1 MKIKSTYSYFSST
14 RNGLPTSTVAS
25 TIGLES
31 PFQPFKV
38 TSPMAPPAVTSS
50 LNPLLGLPSPFPF
63 LSAHGLSSLSDPK
76 AAKGPLPPGLPPGFP
91 GELLQFYQ
99 LFVSKFSTFCHF
111 SGMMDIHSTQALL
124 NLARSGNFLPPTS
137 GGSSAFSPPSNLEA
151 AVKKRPAT
159 SEALDLS
166 PPTVKKAK
174 IEAKPTSSAP
184 PSADPTII
192 NWSVSE
198 VCQFV
203 ASIDICK
210 EYTEVSLQFSPF
222 SKKCSYTSWHVDKKS
237 TLGLIG
243 WLNYS
248 YYLLVLSNYLFGAR
262 EKILQL
268 IRVTNCFQFFKDF
281 PLSCLSY
288 MYDWHTSVFV
298 SKWKSTPL
306 KMVEYIKLLILHN
319 QVPTRIQIPTFLPPN
334 NNWMMRLVG
343 EGGHLMSAHL

>member
-99 LFVSKFSTFCHF
+99 FFVSKFSRFCNF

-237 TLGLIG
+237 TLDLIG

-288 MYDWHTSVFV
+288 MYD
-298 SKWKSTPL
+298 
-306 KMVEYIKLLILHN
+306 
-319 QVPTRIQIPTFLPPN
+319 
-334 NNWMMRLVG
+334 
-343 EGGHLMSAHL
+343 

>member
-1 MKIKSTYSYFSST
+1 MNEKTTKSQAISLKVKFTYSYFSST

-91 GELLQFYQ
+91 GKPLQFHQ
-99 LFVSKFSTFCHF
+99 LFVGKFTSFYNF

-174 IEAKPTSSAP
+174 TEAKPTSAA

-222 SKKCSYTSWHVDKKS
+222 SKKCSYNSWHVDKKS

-248 YYLLVLSNYLFGAR
+248 YYLLVLSNYLFWAR
-262 EKILQL
+262 EKILSCV
-268 IRVTNCFQFFKDF
+268 RNSFQFSF
-281 PLSCLSY
+281 PAKVPCMIDIPRYLFPNEKALP
-288 MYDWHTSVFV
+288 
-298 SKWKSTPL
+298 SKW
-306 KMVEYIKLLILHN
+306 
-319 QVPTRIQIPTFLPPN
+319 
-334 NNWMMRLVG
+334 
-343 EGGHLMSAHL
+343 